1 MSFQADV
8 RRERARAMRNK
19 RPILPT
25 LNVEYISIWLSNAFE
40 ICSEWAYADE
50 EAKDALMDAMDGD
63 DQEYNAYQMAFAAL
77 ESDLEKFREDITDS
91 CTMTG
96 LCVTDCFDDFMVG
109 IGGDGGDMGLY
120 DDFEGDYYGLD
131 DPWEKEA
138 EIVEAERRIERMK
151 KREIIDM
158 SGACLRFA
166 LSYMALSYRLD
177 ALEAAV
183 NILRS
188 VNGDILQNI
197 NALNEQYDKVIAD
210 PYDRSANQ
218 KFKSLAAMLPDEVW
232 IR

>member
-1 MSFQADV
+1 MSFEENV

-40 ICSEWAYADE
+40 ICSEWAYANE

-63 DQEYNAYQMAFAAL
+63 EQEYNAYQMAFAAL

-91 CTMTG
+91 CTMSG
-96 LCVTDCFDDFMVG
+96 LCITDCFDDFMVG

-188 VNGDILQNI
+188 VNEDILQNI

-210 PYDRSANQ
+210 PYDRTADQ
-218 KFKSLAAMLPDEVW
+218 KFESLAAMLPDEVW
-232 IR
+232 LR